1 MKLNKL
7 AAIPVIAIAAGI
19 GLAACGSVKAP
30 VAKPAVTVTHT
41 VAAKPV
47 PAKIVYV
54 TAKPAPAKTVYV
66 QAPAP
71 TPTEAPAAPAPVV
84 APTTPSDIAPTAGA
98 PCTTIA
104 GLYPGGLPGHLDPS
118 NGFCVM
124 DGGTEG

>member
-1 MKLNKL
+1 MNIKLIAIPAISL
-7 AAIPVIAIAAGI
+7 AA
-19 GLAACGSVKAP
+19 GLGMAACGSVKAP

-41 VAAKPV
+41 VTAKPA

-71 TPTEAPAAPAPVV
+71 TPTEAPAAPAP
-84 APTTPSDIAPTAGA
+84 APLPSPGWA

-104 GLYPGGLPGHLDPS
+104 GMYPGGLPGHINPS
-118 NGFCVM
+118 DGFCVM